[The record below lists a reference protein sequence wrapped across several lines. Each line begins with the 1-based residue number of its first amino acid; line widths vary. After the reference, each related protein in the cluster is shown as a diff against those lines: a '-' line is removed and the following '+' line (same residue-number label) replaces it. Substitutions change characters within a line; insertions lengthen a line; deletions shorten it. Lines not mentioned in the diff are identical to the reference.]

1 MSYAKNLIKY
11 LKIINNGVSDDRLI
25 SAKAAIAQRVEI
37 HSMEMDNGV
46 MRMRAVDGGLA
57 IAAGDSVTLAPGG
70 LHIMLMGLTTDLA
83 PDTKHE
89 IILVFEK
96 AGEVKNKICIIVDDI
111 CDTAGT
117 LVKASDLLINK
128 GAREVHAYISHGVL
142 SDPAIE
148 RIEKSSL
155 SSLVVTDSISII
167 SKIKNSTKIR
177 IVPTAPLFAQALLN
191 IANGNSVSSLFDSER
206 LRPIYK
212 PYYPKSHIEKKR
224 KA

>member
-1 MSYAKNLIKY
+1 MMTNGLYKPMAVALAMIVLSTVNLTAADSDRFTFSDVQLRASTAGMPSSAAY

-25 SAKAAIAQRVEI
+25 AAKAAIAQRVEI

-96 AGEVKNKICIIVDDI
+96 AGDVKLTGTAKRPADI
-111 CDTAGT
+111 MMNMPGHD
-117 LVKASDLLINK
+117 ASHHQDHSK
-128 GAREVHAYISHGVL
+128 
-142 SDPAIE
+142 
-148 RIEKSSL
+148 KS
-155 SSLVVTDSISII
+155 
-167 SKIKNSTKIR
+167 
-177 IVPTAPLFAQALLN
+177 Q
-191 IANGNSVSSLFDSER
+191 
-206 LRPIYK
+206 
-212 PYYPKSHIEKKR
+212 
-224 KA
+224 